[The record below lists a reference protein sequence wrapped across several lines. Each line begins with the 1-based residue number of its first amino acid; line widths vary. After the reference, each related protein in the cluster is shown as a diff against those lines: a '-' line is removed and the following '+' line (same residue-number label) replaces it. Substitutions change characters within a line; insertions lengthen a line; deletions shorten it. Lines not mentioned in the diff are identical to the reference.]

1 MHERQAGHLSLAPT
15 PEDDGAGASPEP
27 DAEPAATTAQP
38 LPTLQPVELPPER
51 RPGWSNLTLLAIVSG
66 LAALLL
72 GGAAVIWPDG
82 GSSSAASSS
91 DSPALQQAVAL
102 LAAPGSERIQFAGSL
117 GRLVLLVG
125 QTGNGVLVLNGLG
138 PAPEGKAYQ
147 AWLTPP
153 GPGKT
158 VSAGLFDGSEQ
169 FVPLTRRVERGAQV
183 SVTLEDEGG
192 VAMPSKAP
200 RLYAVRPADSAS

>member
-1 MHERQAGHLSLAPT
+1 
-15 PEDDGAGASPEP
+15 
-27 DAEPAATTAQP
+27 
-38 LPTLQPVELPPER
+38 
-51 RPGWSNLTLLAIVSG
+51 LLAIVSG

-72 GGAAVIWPDG
+72 GGVAVIWPNG
-82 GSSSAASSS
+82 GSSSASSS

-102 LAAPGSERIQFAGSL
+102 LAAPGSERIQFAGSI

-125 QTGNGVLVLNGLG
+125 EAGNGMLVLNGLG
-138 PAPEGKAYQ
+138 PAPEGKTYQ

-153 GPGKT
+153 GPGET

-169 FVPLTRRVERGAQV
+169 FVLLTPRVDRGAQV

-192 VAMPSKAP
+192 VEMPSSAP
-200 RLYAVRPADSAS
+200 RLSAVRPTADSAS